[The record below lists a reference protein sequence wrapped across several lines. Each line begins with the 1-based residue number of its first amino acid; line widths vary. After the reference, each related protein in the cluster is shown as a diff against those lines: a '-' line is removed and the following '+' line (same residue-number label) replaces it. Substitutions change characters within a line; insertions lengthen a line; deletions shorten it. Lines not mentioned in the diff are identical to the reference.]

1 MLPHAVGTHAG
12 SEIPGIFPGSIHDR
26 QKSTWNS
33 SRGVLMFIIR
43 LRELVGLDNLI
54 KGCDD
59 NITDFSSKLAER
71 RSLTKE

>member
-1 MLPHAVGTHAG
+1 
-12 SEIPGIFPGSIHDR
+12 
-26 QKSTWNS
+26 
-33 SRGVLMFIIR
+33 MFIIR